1 MVQILKQEKEKQ
13 EKRKLKQKS
22 NGSNNNKQ
30 GFFVVREGARSRD
43 PPVNVLDT
51 IGSVFTTFVIMLI
64 ILAVYILLGYSSAC
78 MLTRYAHYVFFE
90 KEQVNKENPQD
101 AFLGIN
107 KENNGKVEFSSVY
120 CKSKEGENEEGENKQ
135 DNKKQNP
142 VKTMG
147 IKKDNINHISP
158 FKMYSYNDN
167 CSDLESNDKW
177 WKAIS
182 AMNMSDLR
190 QGFKTTM
197 ESFVTL
203 NTYEQ
208 VVDKTNSGDVMKS
221 QIDNIWFP
229 FKTIS
234 LLILALLVI
243 IITIISSCFN
253 GYYHNDGGLVGVIY
267 GFISGLIDAIP
278 YSIYSLGF
286 VFFPYL
292 TQTREDFFGKIM
304 KETGKF
310 SYPSCIDYLCSKGNA
325 WILMLWSFV
334 TIITLSLSTT
344 NFEINSYSIT
354 SIVIGLVGLFICLY
368 NTILDLCNEN
378 KAK

>member
-22 NGSNNNKQ
+22 NGSNNNKE

-51 IGSVFTTFVIMLI
+51 VGSVFSTFLIMITILI
-64 ILAVYILLGYSSAC
+64 VYMSLGYSTAC

-90 KEQVNKENPQD
+90 NGQTGENPKQ

-107 KENNGKVEFSSVY
+107 KEKDGKVEFSSVY
-120 CKSKEGENEEGENKQ
+120 CKSNEEGENKE

-147 IKKDNINHISP
+147 IKKDNIHHISP
-158 FKMYSYNDN
+158 FKMYSYNDD
-167 CSDLESNDKW
+167 CSVLESDDNW

-182 AMNMSDLR
+182 AMNMSVLR
-190 QGFKTTM
+190 QGFKSTM
-197 ESFVTL
+197 ESFVRL

-221 QIDNIWFP
+221 QIDNIMFP

-243 IITIISSCFN
+243 LITIIYGCFN
-253 GYYHNDGGLVGVIY
+253 GYTYKNGRFTGGAFGGIY
-267 GFISGLIDAIP
+267 SLLDAIT

-292 TQTREDFFGKIM
+292 TQTRDDFFGKGKIM
-304 KETGKF
+304 EQPGNF
-310 SYPSCIDYLCSKGNA
+310 SYPNFIDYLCSKGNA
-325 WILMLWSFV
+325 WILMIWSVASIF
-334 TIITLSLSTT
+334 TLSLSTT
-344 NFEINSYSIT
+344 NFVFNSYSIT
-354 SIVIGLVGLFICLY
+354 SIVIGLFGLFICLY

-378 KAK
+378 TAK

>member
-1 MVQILKQEKEKQ
+1 MVQILKEEKEKK

-22 NGSNNNKQ
+22 NCSNNNKE

-51 IGSVFTTFVIMLI
+51 VGSVFSTFLIMII
-64 ILAVYILLGYSSAC
+64 ILAVYMTLGYSTAC

-90 KEQVNKENPQD
+90 KNPVDTKNPQD

-107 KENNGKVEFSSVY
+107 KEKNGKVEFSPVY
-120 CKSKEGENEEGENKQ
+120 CKPTKGGNEEEKDKE
-135 DNKKQNP
+135 DNTNQNP

-190 QGFKTTM
+190 QGFKSTM

-203 NTYEQ
+203 NTYEK

-253 GYYHNDGGLVGVIY
+253 GYNHNNGGIVGVIY

-292 TQTREDFFGKIM
+292 TQTREDFFGKDKIM
-304 KETGKF
+304 KETGNF
-310 SYPSCIDYLCSKGNA
+310 SYPNFIDYLSSKGNSY
-325 WILMLWSFV
+325 ILMIWTIV
-334 TIITLSLSTT
+334 TIIIMSLSAT
-344 NFEINSYSIT
+344 NFELNTYSII
-354 SIVIGLVGLFICLY
+354 SIGIGAFGFLIWLINVIKNF
-368 NTILDLCNEN
+368 N
-378 KAK
+378 KKE

>member
-51 IGSVFTTFVIMLI
+51 VGSVFSTFLIMLS
-64 ILAVYILLGYSSAC
+64 ILIVYMALGYSSAC

-90 KEQVNKENPQD
+90 KNPVDTKNPQD

-243 IITIISSCFN
+243 IITILSGMIN

-304 KETGKF
+304 KETGNF
-310 SYPSCIDYLCSKGNA
+310 SYPNCIDYLCSKGNSY
-325 WILMLWSFV
+325 ILMLWSFA

-354 SIVIGLVGLFICLY
+354 SIVIGLFGLFICLY
-368 NTILDLCNEN
+368 NTILDVCNEN